1 MTFINTNGMAF
12 FGPGSEWFWA
22 ALQFTA
28 LLITFIAIYRQ
39 LRIGQSQRAVE
50 QVEGYSRLF
59 ENERMIRLKLG
70 TLVALRDGTGISL
83 NVGVPIANYLEDMA
97 ALCKRGHLDIKLLWN
112 SLSEEAEIWWFVL
125 QPMVKA
131 ARALM
136 GATSYDNWEWLV
148 GDFIE
153 MIGER
158 AVTPPSTP
166 NGSTTGSQAG
176 QLNATKIGF
185 GWSRRFAQSSSPR
198 RTVSSSPN
206 QRPLYRQQLQLE
218 MRMQMH
224 LPRPAAETPKSTT
237 RLTVP

>member
-153 MIGER
+153 MDRREGGHATIDAEWVDNWLAGGAIERYQDRIRLEQALR
-158 AVTPPSTP
+158 AVVIASPDS
-166 NGSTTGSQAG
+166 
-176 QLNATKIGF
+176 LVI
-185 GWSRRFAQSSSPR
+185 AQSAAA
-198 RTVSSSPN
+198 V
-206 QRPLYRQQLQLE
+206 
-218 MRMQMH
+218 
-224 LPRPAAETPKSTT
+224 PAAAAAGDADADASPTPGS
-237 RLTVP
+237 